1 MQKQILLMLA
11 ASLSFAVM
19 GVFVREAETTHVI
32 WKVFFRNLVVSML
45 ILASMHPSR
54 WKLLLGR
61 PHNRPKLLI
70 RGISGTLGVLGFFI
84 GLTYLPL
91 ANASLLNRLNPFFV
105 ALFSFFLLSQTL
117 NLKQVISMIL
127 AFTGAVF
134 IINPG
139 GSYQLLPSLAA
150 LGSAAFAAL
159 AYTVIRMLGDGEDP
173 RAIMIYFAGISCIS
187 AVPFLVIFQPVLDP
201 TELWALLGIGVF
213 AGLGQA
219 LLTMAYR
226 GGHAATISVFGYS
239 TVVFAGILGFFIYD
253 ETGSAE
259 FFIGASFV
267 AVSLLIL
274 YIRRGNRETS

>member
-1 MQKQILLMLA
+1 MLA

-19 GVFVREAETTHVI
+19 GVFVREAQTTHVI

-45 ILASMHPSR
+45 ILASMRPSR
-54 WKLLLGR
+54 WHLLLGQ
-61 PHNRPKLLI
+61 PQNRPKLLI

-117 NLKQVISMIL
+117 NVKQIISMVL

-134 IINPG
+134 IINPAG
-139 GSYQLLPSLAA
+139 TYQLLPSLAA

-159 AYTVIRMLGDGEDP
+159 AYTVIRMLGDAEDP

-187 AVPFLVIFQPVLDP
+187 AVPFLVIFRPPLVVG
-201 TELWALLGIGVF
+201 ELWALLGIGVF

-219 LLTMAYR
+219 LLTLAYR
-226 GGHAATISVFGYS
+226 GGHAATISVYGYS
-239 TVVFAGILGFFIYD
+239 NVVFAGILGFFIYH
-253 ETGSAE
+253 ETGSVE
-259 FFIGASFV
+259 FYAGAALV
-267 AVSLLIL
+267 ALSLLIL
-274 YIRRGNRETS
+274 YIRRGNREAT